1 MGAGT
6 YCHLGPNA
14 AAAAG
19 LLMSLTLAETFLR
32 NAREQHAQKDIN
44 ASLLKALSELAQ
56 EVKRLD
62 DELRRARR
70 DIQMSLRF

>member
-32 NAREQHAQKDIN
+32 NARGAARVA
-44 ASLLKALSELAQ
+44 ASTG
-56 EVKRLD
+56 
-62 DELRRARR
+62 RRKSMPAISAPVCGDRGLIEN
-70 DIQMSLRF
+70 DCAA